1 MTFGLQDSSFPGQHL
16 AVLPIGLGIYCSVMG
31 LGLLVVFYMFLVRVK
46 YRRDYRQR
54 KTRIGL
60 GMGVAMGIG
69 MGFDNRFAASE
80 VRSA

>member
-1 MTFGLQDSSFPGQHL
+1 
-16 AVLPIGLGIYCSVMG
+16 VLPIGLGIYCSVMG
-31 LGLLVVFYMFLVRVK
+31 TGLLIVLYMFLVRVK
-46 YRRDYRQR
+46 YRRDYRRR